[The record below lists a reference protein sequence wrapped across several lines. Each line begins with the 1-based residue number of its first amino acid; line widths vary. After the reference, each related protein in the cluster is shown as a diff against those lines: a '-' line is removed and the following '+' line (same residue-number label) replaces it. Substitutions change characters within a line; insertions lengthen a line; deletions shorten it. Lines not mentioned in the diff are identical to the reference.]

1 LKTGRLM
8 QRGYAMLFL
17 YLSPWVLFRVCMA
30 SPLVEAAPRIKPSP
44 KVLEPDHPVE
54 AVLERQP
61 AA

>member
-1 LKTGRLM
+1 M